1 MKADKISKEFII
13 GCTITVAL
21 SVFGGWQASTE
32 HAFDNTR
39 RISIIESENTNID
52 YKYQA
57 IMNSLNTLQQDVNT
71 IKSDVK
77 LLGATKADKKY
88 TD

>member
-1 MKADKISKEFII
+1 MKADKVSKEFII
-13 GCTITVAL
+13 GCVITVAL

-52 YKYQA
+52 
-57 IMNSLNTLQQDVNT
+57 
-71 IKSDVK
+71 
-77 LLGATKADKKY
+77 
-88 TD
+88 